1 MAKTAVTVQLGNT
14 DKMAVTVKQDKTAK
28 QELKVKTLFMMRR
41 ENSDETTFTNFAIK
55 GPVGASG
62 TSGKDGTDGQG
73 INLILH
79 YRRKHAWPFLTQKKK
94 YLFQKVEIPVFLV
107 YTELLAITAILA
119 LLEFRANLANQ
130 EFRVPWVLQE
140 HQVIIIIIILFLLL
154 NSNS

>member
-1 MAKTAVTVQLGNT
+1 MAKTAVTAQLGNT

-41 ENSDETTFTNFAIK
+41 DNSDEPTFESVANKRSRWRLWNIRKRRNGRARYKPHFPTLLQACVAI
-55 GPVGASG
+55 S
-62 TSGKDGTDGQG
+62 
-73 INLILH
+73 N
-79 YRRKHAWPFLTQKKK
+79 KKK
-94 YLFQKVEIPVFLV
+94 YLFPKVEIPVFLV

-119 LLEFRANLANQ
+119 LLEFRANLASQ
-130 EFRVPWVLQE
+130 EFRVPWVRQE

>member
-1 MAKTAVTVQLGNT
+1 MAISNT
-14 DKMAVTVKQDKTAK
+14 Q
-28 QELKVKTLFMMRR
+28 
-41 ENSDETTFTNFAIK
+41 
-55 GPVGASG
+55 
-62 TSGKDGTDGQG
+62 
-73 INLILH
+73 
-79 YRRKHAWPFLTQKKK
+79 KK

>member
-1 MAKTAVTVQLGNT
+1 MAISNT
-14 DKMAVTVKQDKTAK
+14 
-28 QELKVKTLFMMRR
+28 
-41 ENSDETTFTNFAIK
+41 
-55 GPVGASG
+55 
-62 TSGKDGTDGQG
+62 
-73 INLILH
+73 
-79 YRRKHAWPFLTQKKK
+79 KKK

>member
-1 MAKTAVTVQLGNT
+1 MAETAVTVQLGNT

-79 YRRKHAWPFLTQKKK
+79 YRRKHAWPFLTQKKNTYFK
-94 YLFQKVEIPVFLV
+94 RWRSRCSWS
-107 YTELLAITAILA
+107 T
-119 LLEFRANLANQ
+119 RNCW
-130 EFRVPWVLQE
+130 R
-140 HQVIIIIIILFLLL
+140 
-154 NSNS
+154 

>member
-14 DKMAVTVKQDKTAK
+14 DKMAVTAKQDKTDK
-28 QELKVKTLFMMRR
+28 QELKVKTLFRMRR
-41 ENSDETTFTNFAIK
+41 ENSDEPTFESFAIK

-73 INLILH
+73 TKLIFQH
-79 YRRKHAWPFLTQKKK
+79 CCKPAWPFLTKKK

-107 YTELLAITAILA
+107 YMELLAITAILA
-119 LLEFRANLANQ
+119 FLEFRANLANQ
-130 EFRVPWVLQE
+130 EFLVPWVRQE
-140 HQVIIIIIILFLLL
+140 HQVIIIIIILFLFL